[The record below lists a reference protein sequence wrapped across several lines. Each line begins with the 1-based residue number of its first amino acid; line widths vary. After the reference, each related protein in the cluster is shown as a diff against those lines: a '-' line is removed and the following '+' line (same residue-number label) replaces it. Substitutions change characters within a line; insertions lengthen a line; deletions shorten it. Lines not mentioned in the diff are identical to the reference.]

1 MPSPVF
7 CATREIVSSKSM
19 RNSVSKMRIG
29 GLLVLFS
36 LLLVGCERPLE
47 YDRFEGATMG
57 TYYRVTALCPRGG
70 GLPLQREL
78 EAELERV
85 NAQMSTYQPDSEL
98 MRFNASEPGVW
109 VPASSDLVAVIAAAK
124 EISRWS
130 EGAFD
135 VTVSALVD
143 LWGFGPGGHISD
155 RPSEAAIAELL
166 GYMGDEH
173 LEIDPEAPSILR
185 RTPLQVDLS
194 AIAKG
199 HGVDRLGNL
208 LQRQACE
215 DFLVDIGGEVKGQG
229 VSPSGRRWRVG
240 VEVPD
245 PARVGGVQ
253 KVLPLD
259 SMAVATSGDYRNFL
273 DLADGRYSHTLDPRT
288 GYPVRH
294 DLASVSVLHPS
305 AMWADGLATAL
316 NVLGPDDGFDLAEE
330 RDLAAFFLIRRP
342 NGFEERYT
350 SAMAQYLEQMAE
362 SSQ

>member
-1 MPSPVF
+1 M
-7 CATREIVSSKSM
+7 
-19 RNSVSKMRIG
+19 
-29 GLLVLFS
+29 
-36 LLLVGCERPLE
+36 
-47 YDRFEGATMG
+47 
-57 TYYRVTALCPRGG
+57 
-70 GLPLQREL
+70 
-78 EAELERV
+78 
-85 NAQMSTYQPDSEL
+85 
-98 MRFNASEPGVW
+98 W
-109 VPASSDLVAVIAAAK
+109 
-124 EISRWS
+124 
-130 EGAFD
+130 
-135 VTVSALVD
+135 
-143 LWGFGPGGHISD
+143 
-155 RPSEAAIAELL
+155 
-166 GYMGDEH
+166 
-173 LEIDPEAPSILR
+173 
-185 RTPLQVDLS
+185 
-194 AIAKG
+194 
-199 HGVDRLGNL
+199 
-208 LQRQACE
+208 
-215 DFLVDIGGEVKGQG
+215 
-229 VSPSGRRWRVG
+229 